1 MKQFSP
7 GKLICGIITIILT
20 LSCLLMIAI
29 GISEIR
35 DSASVPSYYLDEED
49 YISTLQQEDYMNLYD
64 MTCRDCIP
72 DKKLSSNIKACQ
84 AVARYYQAATL
95 YKAYVLTGDNLA
107 ITRQVQ
113 QMEQY
118 AAQTGNYSDYVEKI
132 NQLLELD
139 SLHTGKLPPIK
150 SEERTG
156 KFSCCC
162 HSSEVPLRSGI
173 RGIREGLMRH
183 MPMWNA
189 DVTGCCII
197 CCMGINRVLFVLA
210 GMKIRIVFFSF
221 VNSIISFP

>member
-1 MKQFSP
+1 MKRFSP

-113 QMEQY
+113 QDILISQ
-118 AAQTGNYSDYVEKI
+118 QI
-132 NQLLELD
+132 QLPYFGPSRLRQRRFFLQKQWMVFMTVIRRRIRTLKSTTACIFRR
-139 SLHTGKLPPIK
+139 SLT
-150 SEERTG
+150 RN
-156 KFSCCC
+156 
-162 HSSEVPLRSGI
+162 
-173 RGIREGLMRH
+173 
-183 MPMWNA
+183 WQW
-189 DVTGCCII
+189 
-197 CCMGINRVLFVLA
+197 
-210 GMKIRIVFFSF
+210 
-221 VNSIISFP
+221 

>member
-1 MKQFSP
+1 MKRFSP
-7 GKLICGIITIILT
+7 GKLICAIITIILT

-49 YISTLQQEDYMNLYD
+49 YIS
-64 MTCRDCIP
+64 IP

-139 SLHTGKLPPIK
+139 SLHT
-150 SEERTG
+150 EETAT
-156 KFSCCC
+156 
-162 HSSEVPLRSGI
+162 
-173 RGIREGLMRH
+173 
-183 MPMWNA
+183 N
-189 DVTGCCII
+189 
-197 CCMGINRVLFVLA
+197 
-210 GMKIRIVFFSF
+210 
-221 VNSIISFP
+221 

>member
-1 MKQFSP
+1 MKRFSP

-20 LSCLLMIAI
+20 LSCLLMTAI

-35 DSASVPSYYLDEED
+35 DSAFVPSYYLDEED

-64 MTCRDCIP
+64 MTCRDCIY

-95 YKAYVLTGDNLA
+95 YKAYVLTGENLL

-139 SLHTGKLPPIK
+139 SLHT
-150 SEERTG
+150 EETAA
-156 KFSCCC
+156 
-162 HSSEVPLRSGI
+162 
-173 RGIREGLMRH
+173 
-183 MPMWNA
+183 N
-189 DVTGCCII
+189 
-197 CCMGINRVLFVLA
+197 
-210 GMKIRIVFFSF
+210 
-221 VNSIISFP
+221 

>member
-1 MKQFSP
+1 MKRFSP

-107 ITRQVQ
+107 ITSRRSISYWNWILFTR
-113 QMEQY
+113 E
-118 AAQTGNYSDYVEKI
+118 
-132 NQLLELD
+132 
-139 SLHTGKLPPIK
+139 KLPPIK

-162 HSSEVPLRSGI
+162 HSSEVPL
-173 RGIREGLMRH
+173 
-183 MPMWNA
+183 
-189 DVTGCCII
+189 
-197 CCMGINRVLFVLA
+197 
-210 GMKIRIVFFSF
+210 
-221 VNSIISFP
+221 

>member
-1 MKQFSP
+1 MKRFSP

-107 ITRQVQ
+107 ITVR
-113 QMEQY
+113 
-118 AAQTGNYSDYVEKI
+118 YSRWNNMRHKPVITVTTSRRSISYWNWILFTRK
-132 NQLLELD
+132 
-139 SLHTGKLPPIK
+139 KLPPIK

-183 MPMWNA
+183 MSMWNA

-221 VNSIISFP
+221 VNSIISFQ